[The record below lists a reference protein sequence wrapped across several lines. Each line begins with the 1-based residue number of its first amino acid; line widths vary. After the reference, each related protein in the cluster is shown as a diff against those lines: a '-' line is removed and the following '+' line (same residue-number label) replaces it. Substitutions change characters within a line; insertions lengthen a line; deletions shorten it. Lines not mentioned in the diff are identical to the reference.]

1 MKADKMGE
9 GISGKA
15 KSQSASFLGDDQGFA
30 RAKVHLS
37 DHDLKAKLLKDG
49 SRVILVSHAGSPTQ
63 QDHVRL
69 LL

>member
-9 GISGKA
+9 GIPWKA
-15 KSQSASFLGDDQGFA
+15 KRQSGSFLGDDQGFA
-30 RAKVHLS
+30 RANIHLS

-49 SRVILVSHAGSPTQ
+49 PRVILVSHAGGPTQ